1 MPELKIIRNY
11 TERENSHTLESY
23 VSSGGYKALDKALKL
38 QPEEIIETI
47 KRSGLRGRGGAGFPT
62 GIKWGF
68 IPRDS
73 KKPVY
78 LCCNADESE
87 PGSFKDR
94 EIMERDPHQ
103 MLEGIAIACYAIGS
117 HKAYIYIRG
126 EMPYAAKII
135 TEAINEA
142 YKKAYLGENIYNSGF
157 DIDIVLFKGAG
168 AYICG
173 EETALLESIEGKN
186 GEPRPKP
193 QFPAQIGLFGC
204 PTIINNVETLAFV
217 PHIINNGA
225 EWFLEIGQP
234 KNTGERSSATV
245 SARST
250 VEVAAGQPPRCREMM
265 SNRLGPF
272 TSSIA

>member
-94 EIMERDPHQ
+94 EIMEQDPHQ

-142 YKKAYLGENIYNSGF
+142 YKKAYLGENI
-157 DIDIVLFKGAG
+157 
-168 AYICG
+168 
-173 EETALLESIEGKN
+173 
-186 GEPRPKP
+186 
-193 QFPAQIGLFGC
+193 
-204 PTIINNVETLAFV
+204 
-217 PHIINNGA
+217 
-225 EWFLEIGQP
+225 
-234 KNTGERSSATV
+234 
-245 SARST
+245 
-250 VEVAAGQPPRCREMM
+250 
-265 SNRLGPF
+265 
-272 TSSIA
+272 